1 MMAEVVNIASR
12 QPIKKAFVPKG
23 TGGDELAQIGNPEF
37 LLSEGLKSVHAAA
50 LYIAGIKAGEQGEAD
65 CIREVLAAFRGPDWV
80 KFAENLTADDGA

>member
-1 MMAEVVNIASR
+1 MAEIVNIASR
-12 QPIKKAFVPKG
+12 QPVKKAFVPKG

-37 LLSEGLKSVHAAA
+37 LLSEGLKALRSAAA
-50 LYIAGIKAGEQGEAD
+50 YIATIKTGEQGEAD